1 MVTTKRM
8 GDLSKRRNL
17 SGYDNTAG
25 YIFIAPFVFGFCVFT
40 IYPLLSSLYLSFTR
54 YNILTPA
61 VFIGAKNYVNM
72 MSDSKFW
79 QAFTNT
85 LYFVVISVPL
95 RLSMALLIAII
106 MQHAGKMSSIYRTV
120 YYLPSIMG
128 GSIAVA
134 LMWRRIFFS
143 DGALNSFLQ
152 SIGINSTTPWI
163 SSPQTAMGTLILLS
177 IWQFGSSML
186 IFLAGLKQI
195 PVSYYEAA
203 LIDGANGRQ
212 KFFRITIPM
221 LTPVILFNLVM
232 QTINGFMTFTS
243 SYVITQGRPLDK
255 TLFFAVYMYRK
266 AFEFR
271 DMGYA
276 SAMAWV
282 TLIFIGLLTALIF
295 RSSSAW
301 VYYESERG

>member
-1 MVTTKRM
+1 MVIHVVKAS
-8 GDLSKRRNL
+8 GLSKRKLHGNENL
-17 SGYDNTAG
+17 AG
-25 YIFIAPFVFGFCVFT
+25 NLFIAPFIFGFCVFT
-40 IYPLLSSLYLSFTR
+40 IYPLLSSIYYSLTR

-61 VFIGAKNYVNM
+61 VFIGVKNYVNM
-72 MSDSKFW
+72 MSDMKFW
-79 QAFTNT
+79 QAFRNT
-85 LYFVVISVPL
+85 IVFVVVSVPL
-95 RLSMALLIAII
+95 RLSVALLIAVI
-106 MQHAGKMSSIYRTV
+106 MQKAGKMSSFYRTV

-152 SIGINSTTPWI
+152 AIGINSTTPWI

-186 IFLAGLKQI
+186 IFLSGLKQVPI
-195 PVSYYEAA
+195 SYYEAA
-203 LIDGANGRQ
+203 VIDGANGRQ
-212 KFFRITIPM
+212 KFFRITLPM

-243 SYVITQGRPLDK
+243 SFVITQGKPLDK

-276 SAMAWV
+276 SAMGWIM
-282 TLIFIGLLTALIF
+282 LIIIGLMTALIF

>member
-1 MVTTKRM
+1 MAQRSARRRLKRN
-8 GDLSKRRNL
+8 K
-17 SGYDNTAG
+17 YDNLAG
-25 YIFIAPFVFGFCVFT
+25 YVFIAPFVIGFCVFT
-40 IYPLLSSLYLSFTR
+40 IYPLLSSLYYSFTR

-61 VFIGAKNYVNM
+61 VFNGLTNYKNM
-72 MSDSKFW
+72 LTDSKFW
-79 QAFTNT
+79 QSFTNT
-85 LYFVVISVPL
+85 LYYVVISVPL
-95 RLSMALLIAII
+95 RLAMALLVAVV
-106 MQHAGKMSSIYRTV
+106 MMRAGRMSSFYRMV

-134 LMWRRIFFS
+134 LMWRRIFSS
-143 DGALNSFLQ
+143 DGAINTFLQ
-152 SIGINSTTPWI
+152 MLGINSTTSWI
-163 SSPQTAMGTLILLS
+163 ASPSTAMGTLILLS
-177 IWQFGSSML
+177 IWQFGSAML

-195 PVSYYEAA
+195 PTSYYEAA
-203 LIDGANGRQ
+203 IIDGANGRQ
-212 KFFRITIPM
+212 KFFRITLPM

-243 SYVITQGRPLDK
+243 SYVITQGKPMDK

-282 TLIFIGLLTALIF
+282 MLVVIGALTALIF
-295 RSSSAW
+295 KSSSVW

>member
-1 MVTTKRM
+1 MIRRRKRP
-8 GDLSKRRNL
+8 KQF
-17 SGYDNTAG
+17 DNVAG
-25 YIFIAPFVFGFCVFT
+25 YVFISPFIVGFLIFT
-40 IYPLLSSLYLSFTR
+40 IYPVFSSLYLSFTR

-61 VFIGAKNYVNM
+61 IFNGLTNYRNM
-72 MSDSKFW
+72 MADSKFW
-79 QAFTNT
+79 QSFWNTVAYAF
-85 LYFVVISVPL
+85 ISVPL
-95 RLSMALLIAII
+95 RLSMALFIAMI
-106 MQHAGKMSSIYRTV
+106 MLRAGRMSSAYRTV

-134 LMWRRIFFS
+134 LMWRKIFAS
-143 DGALNSFLQ
+143 DGAINGFLHL
-152 SIGINSTTPWI
+152 IGIQSNVSWI
-163 SSPQTAMGTLILLS
+163 ASPQTAMGTLILLS
-177 IWQFGSSML
+177 IWQFGSAML

-195 PVSYYEAA
+195 PESYYEAA

-212 KFFRITIPM
+212 KFFRITLPM

-243 SYVITQGRPLDK
+243 SYVITQGKPMDR

-276 SAMAWV
+276 SAMAWM
-282 TLIFIGLLTALIF
+282 TLLFIAGLTALI
-295 RSSSAW
+295 
-301 VYYESERG
+301 